1 MKHRRCL
8 PKWKFADH
16 FAFVLRRQRS
26 GSYFIFHQKR
36 MPFEWLT
43 LFISLNPRF
52 SFCLENHFFI
62 IRIGWL
68 QKPHY
73 IKSYLF
79 FNNVLE
85 LRRYKNDS
93 MESTSTFVLKLPRF
107 FTRLY
112 ALWEKLPYFRSC
124 LKRPI
129 FRKKCH
135 SLQNVHQF
143 CKKSKNQ
150 LFFWKIRTKSALFS
164 TVIRWGEKAWQ
175 FQN

>member
-1 MKHRRCL
+1 
-8 PKWKFADH
+8 
-16 FAFVLRRQRS
+16 
-26 GSYFIFHQKR
+26 
-36 MPFEWLT
+36 
-43 LFISLNPRF
+43 
-52 SFCLENHFFI
+52 
-62 IRIGWL
+62 
-68 QKPHY
+68 
-73 IKSYLF
+73 
-79 FNNVLE
+79 
-85 LRRYKNDS
+85 

-150 LFFWKIRTKSALFS
+150 LFFLENKNKISTFFHCDTVRGKSVAISELRYIWTPSSRSYIVLALNLQYVLIFEEQKFIQLLVILTTKNFS
-164 TVIRWGEKAWQ
+164 E
-175 FQN
+175 